1 MRIFALFFLFAIA
14 LAPTFIEA
22 SQTNKNKQAAK
33 PEKTAK
39 KKTDAAKAKATP
51 KKAVAKATP
60 KPKPKP
66 KATPKKPKLD
76 EAAEWEKATAITDA
90 AEAITAFKKFIAD
103 FPTSEHLA
111 DAARRLSGSEAA
123 LADAHFDLNE
133 IDPALKLYTDAAADA
148 PKPLPDTLFK
158 ERLSKVP
165 PKLFWKG
172 YRKPALAIARTLEE
186 KADAAQLRELAAFY
200 LTIESGDDARRAAEA
215 ALALAP
221 DAGGYLMLALAKRVD
236 FDLEGSAAA
245 YQKALELDPVSIQAK
260 RGLAEAYRSLGNS
273 DEAAKLYREILTA
286 DPENL
291 PAKTG
296 VILSLFESG
305 KVAEGET
312 ELAASLADNPNNV
325 MLLAGVAYWYSSH
338 GEAQKAVEYANRAIA
353 VEPRFIWG
361 HIALARGQML
371 LNKPLEAEKTLLAAR
386 RYGNFPTIDY
396 ELARAQAATGF
407 YRQAAEGIARN
418 FSLKDGAVSTKL
430 GGRIERTASNI
441 GELISFERRA
451 SLFAPLT
458 DSDKQSGNVLVPLL
472 EFWQAVNSGSADVA
486 KAATA
491 FEAAGSDP
499 MKLHREIFAA
509 SLLVDKKLAPDT
521 ALELLKNAATN
532 SGTALQAP
540 DPTAAIL
547 AEELYPARTAALAHG
562 ETVATSPIAA
572 ATLTGIVRS
581 RIEELAG
588 AALAEK
594 GETDE
599 ALIRFKRSLS
609 VAPENSVWQRSVN
622 WRMGALLAAQ
632 NDLAGALP
640 YYLKGYK
647 GGMPDPAKYAI
658 LKSAYSQVKGNL
670 DGFEAEA
677 GPDPLAKHD
686 TEVAQADKPTP
697 TPTPAILGDLPPLPG
712 ETPTATP
719 EPTPAVDATPE
730 PVAEQP
736 AVAPTPSASPTP
748 RPASTE
754 LFPPVVISIPKPGV
768 SPTPEAAAEASPTPT
783 PSETATPTPEPV
795 VEASPMV
802 TPTPTPEPVAEASPT
817 ATPTPTP
824 EPVAEATPAPIETAT
839 PTPEPVAEATPTP
852 SETATPTPEPVAEAT
867 PTPTET
873 PSAPASAD
881 LRPRVVTARAEQE
894 EIKPCVVTASEIR
907 MSMPS
912 GEERGIIIGTEDDRD
927 LTGLSAVSDNEKDLD
942 VRPVSV
948 GGIKSRS
955 LYVIRSASGRTG
967 IYHVKFSLPCG
978 SAEVEVTVE
987 PPPK

>member
-1 MRIFALFFLFAIA
+1 MRIFALLFLFAIA

-39 KKTDAAKAKATP
+39 KKTDAAKVKATP

-90 AEAITAFKKFIAD
+90 AEAIAAFKKFIAN

-123 LADAHFDLNE
+123 LADAHFELNE
-133 IDPALKLYTDAAADA
+133 TEPALKLYADATADA
-148 PKPLPDTLFK
+148 PKPIPDTLFK
-158 ERLSKVP
+158 ERLAKVP

-172 YRKPALAIARTLEE
+172 YRKQALEIAKALEE
-186 KADAAQLRELAAFY
+186 KSDASQLQELAAFY
-200 LTIESGDDARRAAEA
+200 VTIESGDDARRAAEA
-215 ALALAP
+215 AIALAP
-221 DAGGYLMLALAKRVD
+221 DTGGYLMLALAKRVD

-245 YQKALELDPVSIQAK
+245 YRKALELDPTNIQAK

-273 DEAAKLYREILTA
+273 EEAAKLYQEILTA

-305 KVAEGET
+305 KAAEGET

-338 GEAQKAVEYANRAIA
+338 GEAQKAVEYAKRAIA

-396 ELARAQAATGF
+396 ELARAQAAAGF
-407 YRQAAEGIARN
+407 YREAAEGIARN
-418 FSLKDGAVSTKL
+418 FTLKDGAVSTKL
-430 GGRIERTASNI
+430 GGRIERTSPNI

-458 DSDKQSGNVLVPLL
+458 DSDQKGGSLLVPLL
-472 EFWQAVNSGSADVA
+472 AFWQAAHSGDADVA
-486 KAATA
+486 TAASA
-491 FEAAGSDP
+491 FESAGSDA

-532 SGTALQAP
+532 SGTALAAP

-562 ETVATSPIAA
+562 ETVIPSPIAA
-572 ATLTGIVRS
+572 ATLSGIVRS

-588 AALAEK
+588 AALVEK
-594 GETDE
+594 GEKDE
-599 ALIRFKRSLS
+599 ALIRYKRSLS
-609 VAPENSVWQRSVN
+609 VAPADSVWQRSVN
-622 WRMGALLAAQ
+622 WRTGELLASQA
-632 NDLAGALP
+632 DLAGALP
-640 YYLKGYK
+640 YLLKGYK
-647 GGMPDPAKYAI
+647 GGLPDAAKYAT

-677 GPDPLAKHD
+677 GPDPLAKRD
-686 TEVAQADKPTP
+686 TEVAQAEKPTP
-697 TPTPAILGDLPPLPG
+697 TPTPAVLGDLPPLPS
-712 ETPTATP
+712 EKPAATP
-719 EPTPAVDATPE
+719 EPTPTVDATPE

-736 AVAPTPSASPTP
+736 AVEPTPGVSPTP
-748 RPASTE
+748 AASTE
-754 LFPPVVISIPKPGV
+754 LFPAVVISIPKPNASSTPSATPTPELV
-768 SPTPEAAAEASPTPT
+768 AEASPTPTPSETPTPTPEAAAEASPTP
-783 PSETATPTPEPV
+783 S
-795 VEASPMV
+795 
-802 TPTPTPEPVAEASPT
+802 
-817 ATPTPTP
+817 
-824 EPVAEATPAPIETAT
+824 
-839 PTPEPVAEATPTP
+839 PTP
-852 SETATPTPEPVAEAT
+852 SETPTPT

-873 PSAPASAD
+873 PSPAVSAD
-881 LRPRVVTARAEQE
+881 SRPRIAKAQAEQDE
-894 EIKPCVVTASEIR
+894 VKPCVITTSEIR
-907 MSMPS
+907 MSMPI
-912 GEERGIIIGTEDDRD
+912 GEERGIIIGTEDDRE
-927 LTGLSAVSDNEKDLD
+927 LTGLTAASDNDKDVE
-942 VRPVSV
+942 VRSVPVS
-948 GGIKSRS
+948 GIKSRS
-955 LYVIRSASGRTG
+955 LYVVKSLSERTG

-987 PPPK
+987 SPPK